1 MTQPSETDVRAKLT
15 AFIRESFLAGDPN
28 GELEDTTP
36 LLEWGVLDSLKVA
49 MLLNFLRGELGV
61 VVPFGKMSGPNFRD
75 VNHIVALVLELSP
88 AEPAA
93 AAPAGAAAAVGD

>member
-1 MTQPSETDVRAKLT
+1 MTEYSENDVRSKLT
-15 AFIRESFLAGDPN
+15 AFIRESFLAGDRN

-61 VVPFGKMSGPNFRD
+61 VVPFDKMSGANFKD

-88 AEPAA
+88 APAA
-93 AAPAGAAAAVGD
+93 AVAD